1 MVIPL
6 CRNVFARQRKL
17 PMVRQGVACQPAE
30 HHPGPVTCDGFGER
44 HGSQSCAPAA
54 AIVTPRREG
63 FLFAGACG
71 PSLVVMGAET
81 RHRSARFTLGRL
93 ARARMDN
100 DVFRWEA
107 AEVLR
112 RAVGFDTWCWV
123 LLDPA
128 TGMPTRYASTN
139 PVIDRDQRR
148 FFPLELQSRAACI
161 SSGRTWPAEVNV
173 LSAATGGALDRDP
186 LWREMLG
193 PAGLGDQLGAPLAA
207 DGVDWAY
214 LTLYRDD
221 GRASFGPGDA
231 AFIASVAPLLA
242 VRLRSGLR
250 RTTPASIDPAE
261 PGTIIVDR
269 DFMLVTATSGAW
281 RWIDRLGLAKA
292 SDAEPLPGFI
302 YAMLARLDHGAQPD
316 QTAQVRL
323 QAADGTWVLVRA
335 APLTGPHVDG
345 GYAIT
350 VQTAPAADLTGVLM
364 PAWNLT
370 PRERDVA
377 ALIIEGRSSDDIAA
391 SLFLSPHTVRDHTKA
406 IFGKVGVHN
415 RRHLTATLT
424 GQPGEAA

>member
-1 MVIPL
+1 M
-6 CRNVFARQRKL
+6 
-17 PMVRQGVACQPAE
+17 
-30 HHPGPVTCDGFGER
+30 
-44 HGSQSCAPAA
+44 
-54 AIVTPRREG
+54 
-63 FLFAGACG
+63 
-71 PSLVVMGAET
+71 
-81 RHRSARFTLGRL
+81 
-93 ARARMDN
+93 
-100 DVFRWEA
+100 
-107 AEVLR
+107 
-112 RAVGFDTWCWV
+112 
-123 LLDPA
+123 
-128 TGMPTRYASTN
+128 
-139 PVIDRDQRR
+139 
-148 FFPLELQSRAACI
+148 
-161 SSGRTWPAEVNV
+161 

-250 RTTPASIDPAE
+250 HTTPASIDPAE

>member
-1 MVIPL
+1 
-6 CRNVFARQRKL
+6 
-17 PMVRQGVACQPAE
+17 
-30 HHPGPVTCDGFGER
+30 
-44 HGSQSCAPAA
+44 
-54 AIVTPRREG
+54 
-63 FLFAGACG
+63 
-71 PSLVVMGAET
+71 MGTDT

-123 LLDPA
+123 LLDPD

-161 SSGRTWPAEVNV
+161 PSGRTWPAEVNV

-214 LTLYRDD
+214 LALYRDD
-221 GRASFGPGDA
+221 GRAWFSPSDA

-242 VRLRSGLR
+242 ARLRAGLR
-250 RTTPASIDPAE
+250 HTTPAGTDPAE

-269 DFMLVTATSGAW
+269 DLKLLTATSHAW
-281 RWIDRLGLAKA
+281 RWIARLGLAKA
-292 SDAEPLPGFI
+292 SDTEPLPGFI
-302 YAMLARLDHGAQPD
+302 YAMLARLAHTAQPD

-323 QAADGTWVLVRA
+323 QAADGTWLLVRA
-335 APLTGPHVDG
+335 APLTGPHIDG

-370 PRERDVA
+370 AREREVA

-391 SLFLSPHTVRDHTKA
+391 ALFLSPHTVRDHIKA
-406 IFGKVGVHN
+406 IFAKVGVHN
-415 RRHLTATLT
+415 RRHLTAALT
-424 GQPGEAA
+424 GQPGEAAA